1 MSIVGSESRDVV
13 VLAGGV
19 SREYL
24 LHHRVCPTEITD
36 DGALVVAVA
45 PDALVPEALDDLGL
59 AYRRPI
65 VATTTPREEIER
77 LIARLTSGTESAVT
91 VSPADQDDEA
101 LVADV
106 RDVANSAPVAA
117 YVNFLIGEAVRA
129 GASDIH
135 LEAIRGGLVRSEEH
149 TSELQSPV
157 HLVCRLLLEKKKMS

>member
-1 MSIVGSESRDVV
+1 MSHGGMSPGAVA
-13 VLAGGV
+13 LTGGV

-24 LHHRVCPTEITD
+24 LHHRVCPTVIAE
-36 DGALVVAVA
+36 DGSLVVAVA

-65 VATTTPREEIER
+65 VAETTPREEVER
-77 LIARLTSGTESAVT
+77 LIARLTSAGEPSLT
-91 VSPADQDDEA
+91 VGHAEQDDEA

-117 YVNFLIGEAVRA
+117 YVNFLVGEAVRA

-135 LEAIRGGLVRSEEH
+135 LEAMRGGLLVRF
-149 TSELQSPV
+149 
-157 HLVCRLLLEKKKMS
+157 RLDGILLPAPAAPSGLETAIEAPPI